1 MIPTNDILIP
11 MIHFNG
17 DEKSKLMV
25 PRKNISGLAEV
36 ERDGKLS
43 TRCTFNKAVYYSARW
58 STETAEIELPIEQA
72 QDLIDDIEQKYL
84 EKRYK
89 QMRESRLNIL

>member
-1 MIPTNDILIP
+1 MIQTDNILIP
-11 MIHFNG
+11 MVYNNK
-17 DEKSKLMV
+17 DEKCKLMV
-25 PRKNISGLAEV
+25 PRNNIGGLTEF

-43 TRCTFNKAVYYSARW
+43 TLCTFNKAVHYEDRW
-58 STETAEIELPIEQA
+58 STQTAEIELPIEQA